1 MSKSVI
7 VIDTPKTCFDC
18 KGYVCIDNVNY
29 CIYTRNIRYIPN
41 KPTWCPLKALP
52 DKLQKQK
59 VKGFG
64 IGAEYTLEL
73 TDYEVGWNECL
84 KYIEGDKDGETKN
97 G

>member
-41 KPTWCPLKALP
+41 KPTWCPLKQLP
-52 DKLQKQK
+52 ESKKEK
-59 VKGFG
+59 TIIKPGVNWT
-64 IGAEYTLEL
+64 ARVAL
-73 TDYEVGWNECL
+73 TDFEKGWNECL
-84 KYIEGDKDGETKN
+84 NEVVGSDKDDNT
-97 G
+97 

>member
-41 KPTWCPLKALP
+41 KPTWCPLKAMP
-52 DKLQKQK
+52 EQKKQRVIRK
-59 VKGFG
+59 PGESWQAR
-64 IGAEYTLEL
+64 IEL
-73 TDYEVGWNECL
+73 SDYENGWNECL